1 MTANQMKDEF
11 LLLYDKVTNFNSPG
25 YTDDEISKFLS
36 IAQERIA
43 KHRYEFQGNK
53 YGDGFEETEKRRKE
67 LQGLVQSSVD
77 STGILKTIVSAN
89 QTGKT
94 LPNSVIYELPTDLWL
109 PITEWVVVD
118 KCNEIREVI
127 PITHDEVIFQK
138 DNPFL
143 KPNKRKVW
151 RLDTF
156 KFNDTFRYE
165 LITNGDTI
173 LEYHVQYLKKLSD
186 IVTGATPV
194 DCELHDL
201 IHRDIVSEAV
211 NIALETAQEQ
221 RFNTQSVIN
230 NNIE

>member
-1 MTANQMKDEF
+1 MTANEMKNEF
-11 LLLYDKVTNFNSPG
+11 LLLYDKITNFNSPG

-43 KHRYEFQGNK
+43 KHRYEYQGNK

-77 STGILKTIVSAN
+77 STGALKTTISSD

-94 LPNSVIYELPTDLWL
+94 LPNSVIYDLPSDLWL
-109 PITEWVVVD
+109 PITEWVTSTVCHKTRTVVP
-118 KCNEIREVI
+118 V
-127 PITHDEVIFQK
+127 THDEVIFQI
-138 DNPFL
+138 DNPFQ

-156 KFNDTFRYE
+156 KLNDIFRHE
-165 LITNGDTI
+165 IISNGDPI
-173 LEYHVQYLKKLSD
+173 EEYHVQYLKKPSE
-186 IVTGATPV
+186 IVVGDSPV
-194 DCELHDL
+194 NCELHDL

-211 NIALETAQEQ
+211 NIALETVQEQ

-230 NNIE
+230 NNTE